1 MHNSMITSTS
11 AEQDDQLVHD
21 ASYSNGHW
29 VGMNSY
35 THMPMPNYQEEY
47 YSMQHMAHG
56 LPTESLGGHLTPS
69 AFTQHI
75 QPNNYQSQLPPPPPP
90 LIPSPG
96 QVQWPSLQT
105 NPSHNYQNPIPISTV
120 AAPPRQQPKLPTINT
135 SQPRR
140 TLTDQDRRDMCK
152 FADENPG
159 VKQHDIGLRFGVERS
174 TVSKVLRRKDQYLN
188 QEDRC
193 ASPVKKNKGKSSPD
207 IERALANWV
216 RGQQKKGVI
225 VNDYE
230 MEEKA
235 KVFCTGSDIPLKTI
249 TTAWIEKFK
258 QKHGMGPG
266 KLIRRASETAIP
278 DSTRLD
284 RLDTESPTTVSALQ
298 TPGGIS
304 PASPGI
310 RGSPLVSSATSGKAE
325 DKDNPPGLN
334 VSFASSGYKHPHSD
348 STTSLNSAIT
358 DPPSSTFSGSAFSP
372 ASTSQFTFSP
382 DPNSGMFGDVMPGN
396 PGFHRPRSQTVP
408 SIPPLEYINPQRTTE
423 PQTPKYSASGTAPS
437 SAIESPAHEM
447 STPAFGLDSAISPRS
462 LHHTSSSSS
471 LAGRSSNSGTVS
483 LTVSSTPTSPTQDDA
498 RRAADTLLSFMQH
511 QQLTGWYEPNEYL
524 IVLRLSEKLGVGGPK
539 ASSATQGL
547 GVLSRIPEGDA
558 EMTNSGLPMV
568 KNEAT

>member
-11 AEQDDQLVHD
+11 ADQDDQLVHD
-21 ASYSNGHW
+21 ASYSNGSW
-29 VGMNSY
+29 VGMHTFNP
-35 THMPMPNYQEEY
+35 MPMGNYQEEY
-47 YSMQHMAHG
+47 YNIPHMTHG
-56 LPTESLGGHLTPS
+56 IPSEPLGGHLAPS
-69 AFTQHI
+69 PFTQNI
-75 QPNNYQSQLPPPPPP
+75 QPNNYPSQLPPPPPP
-90 LIPSPG
+90 LMPSPG
-96 QVQWPSLQT
+96 QVPWPSLQT
-105 NPSHNYQNPIPISTV
+105 NPSQNYQSPVPIPSVST
-120 AAPPRQQPKLPTINT
+120 PSRQQPKLPTINT

-140 TLTDQDRRDMCK
+140 TLTDQDRREMCK

-188 QEDRC
+188 QEDRS

-225 VNDYE
+225 VNDFE

-249 TTAWIEKFK
+249 TSAWIDKFK

-278 DSTRLD
+278 DNTRLD
-284 RLDTESPTTVSALQ
+284 RLDTESPIVSASQ
-298 TPGGIS
+298 TPSGIS
-304 PASPGI
+304 PASPAP

-325 DKDNPPGLN
+325 DKENPSGFN
-334 VSFASSGYKHPHSD
+334 VGFGNSGYKHPHSQ

-382 DPNSGMFGDVMPGN
+382 DPNTGLFGDVVSGN
-396 PGFHRPRSQTVP
+396 AGFHRPRSQTVP
-408 SIPPLEYINPQRTTE
+408 SIPPLEYINPSRTTE
-423 PQTPKYSASGTAPS
+423 PLTPKYSASGTGPP
-437 SAIESPAHEM
+437 SAIESPVHEL
-447 STPAFGLDSAISPRS
+447 STHAFGLDSAISPRT
-462 LHHTSSSSS
+462 LHHASSSGS
-471 LAGRSSNSGTVS
+471 LAGRSTNSGTMSV
-483 LTVSSTPTSPTQDDA
+483 TVGSTPASPTQDDA

-511 QQLTGWYEPNEYL
+511 QLTGWYEPNEYL
-524 IVLRLSEKLGVGGPK
+524 VVLRLGEKLGVGGPK

-558 EMTNSGLPMV
+558 EMTNSTSPLV
-568 KNEAT
+568 KNEAE

>member
-11 AEQDDQLVHD
+11 ADQDDQLVHD
-21 ASYSNGHW
+21 ASYSNGPW
-29 VGMNSY
+29 VGIHSY
-35 THMPMPNYQEEY
+35 NHMPMANYQEEY
-47 YSMQHMAHG
+47 YSMQHIAHG
-56 LPTESLGGHLTPS
+56 LPSESLGGHLAPS
-69 AFTQHI
+69 PFTQNI

-96 QVQWPSLQT
+96 QVPWPSLQT
-105 NPSHNYQNPIPISTV
+105 NPSQNYQSPVPIPSV
-120 AAPPRQQPKLPTINT
+120 SAPPRQQPKLPTINT

-188 QEDRC
+188 QEDRS

-207 IERALANWV
+207 IERALANW
-216 RGQQKKGVI
+216 
-225 VNDYE
+225 
-230 MEEKA
+230 
-235 KVFCTGSDIPLKTI
+235 
-249 TTAWIEKFK
+249 
-258 QKHGMGPG
+258 
-266 KLIRRASETAIP
+266 
-278 DSTRLD
+278 
-284 RLDTESPTTVSALQ
+284 

-304 PASPGI
+304 PASPVP

-325 DKDNPPGLN
+325 DKDNPPGFN
-334 VSFASSGYKHPHSD
+334 VSFASSGYKHPHSE

-382 DPNSGMFGDVMPGN
+382 DPNTGMFGDVVSGN
-396 PGFHRPRSQTVP
+396 AGFHRPRSQTVP
-408 SIPPLEYINPQRTTE
+408 SIPPLEYINPARTTE
-423 PQTPKYSASGTAPS
+423 PLTPKYSASGTGPS
-437 SAIESPAHEM
+437 SAIESPVHEM
-447 STPAFGLDSAISPRS
+447 PTPAFGLDSAISPRT

-471 LAGRSSNSGTVS
+471 LAGRSTNSGTVS
-483 LTVSSTPTSPTQDDA
+483 VTVGSTPTSPTQDDA

-511 QQLTGWYEPNEYL
+511 QLTGWYETSEYL
-524 IVLRLSEKLGVGGPK
+524 VVLRLSEKLGVGGPK

-547 GVLSRIPEGDA
+547 GVLSRIPEGDS
-558 EMTNSGLPMV
+558 EMANTVSPLV

>member
-11 AEQDDQLVHD
+11 PDQDDQLVHD
-21 ASYSNGHW
+21 ASYSNGSW
-29 VGMNSY
+29 VGIHSY
-35 THMPMPNYQEEY
+35 NHMPMANYQEDY
-47 YSMQHMAHG
+47 YGMQHIAHG
-56 LPTESLGGHLTPS
+56 IPSESLGGHLAPS
-69 AFTQHI
+69 PFTQNI
-75 QPNNYQSQLPPPPPP
+75 QPNNYPSQLPHPPPP

-96 QVQWPSLQT
+96 QVPWPSLQT
-105 NPSHNYQNPIPISTV
+105 NPSQNYQSPVPIPSV
-120 AAPPRQQPKLPTINT
+120 SAPPRQQPKLPTINT

-159 VKQHDIGLRFGVERS
+159 VKQHDIGLRFGVER
-174 TVSKVLRRKDQYLN
+174 RKDQYLN
-188 QEDRC
+188 QEDRS

-249 TTAWIEKFK
+249 TATWIEKFK

-266 KLIRRASETAIP
+266 RLIRRASETAIP

-284 RLDTESPTTVSALQ
+284 RLDTESPTVSALQ

-304 PASPGI
+304 PASPAA
-310 RGSPLVSSATSGKAE
+310 RGSPLVSSATSGKAD
-325 DKDNPPGLN
+325 DKDNPSGFN
-334 VSFASSGYKHPHSD
+334 VSFGSSGYKHPHSE
-348 STTSLNSAIT
+348 STTSLNSAVT

-372 ASTSQFTFSP
+372 TSTSQFTFSP
-382 DPNSGMFGDVMPGN
+382 DPNTGMFGEVVSGN
-396 PGFHRPRSQTVP
+396 GGFHRPRSQTVP
-408 SIPPLEYINPQRTTE
+408 SIPPLEYINPARTTE
-423 PQTPKYSASGTAPS
+423 PLTPKYNVSGTGPS
-437 SAIESPAHEM
+437 SVIESPVHEM
-447 STPAFGLDSAISPRS
+447 PASAFGLDSAISPRT

-471 LAGRSSNSGTVS
+471 LAGRSTNSGTVS
-483 LTVSSTPTSPTQDDA
+483 VTVGSTPTSPTQDDA

-511 QQLTGWYEPNEYL
+511 QLTGWYETGEYL
-524 IVLRLSEKLGVGGPK
+524 TVLRLSEKLGVGGPK

-558 EMTNSGLPMV
+558 EMGNTTSSLV

>member
-1 MHNSMITSTS
+1 MHNNMITSTS
-11 AEQDDQLVHD
+11 ADQDDQLVHD
-21 ASYSNGHW
+21 ASYSNSPW
-29 VGMNSY
+29 VNMHSY
-35 THMPMPNYQEEY
+35 NHMSMGNYQEEY
-47 YSMQHMAHG
+47 YSMPHITHG
-56 LPTESLGGHLTPS
+56 LPSESLGGHLAPS
-69 AFTQHI
+69 PFTSNI
-75 QPNNYQSQLPPPPPP
+75 QPNNYPSQLPPPPPP

-96 QVQWPSLQT
+96 QVPWPSLQT
-105 NPSHNYQNPIPISTV
+105 NPSQSYQSPVPIPSV
-120 AAPPRQQPKLPTINT
+120 LAPQRQQPKLPTINT

-188 QEDRC
+188 QEDRS

-266 KLIRRASETAIP
+266 RLIRRASETAIP

-284 RLDTESPTTVSALQ
+284 RLDTESPTVSASQ
-298 TPGGIS
+298 TPSGIS
-304 PASPGI
+304 PASPAPQ
-310 RGSPLVSSATSGKAE
+310 GSPLVSSATSGKAE
-325 DKDNPPGLN
+325 DKDNPPGFS
-334 VSFASSGYKHPHSD
+334 VSFANSGYKHPHSQ

-358 DPPSSTFSGSAFSP
+358 DPPSSTFSAGAFSP

-382 DPNSGMFGDVMPGN
+382 DPNSGLFGDVGN
-396 PGFHRPRSQTVP
+396 GSFHRPRSQTVP
-408 SIPPLEYINPQRTTE
+408 SIPPLEYINPARTTE
-423 PQTPKYSASGTAPS
+423 PLTPKYGASGTGPS
-437 SAIESPAHEM
+437 SAIESPVHEI
-447 STPAFGLDSAISPRS
+447 SGPGFGLDAAISPRT
-462 LHHTSSSSS
+462 LHHASSSGS
-471 LAGRSSNSGTVS
+471 LAGRSTNSGTVS
-483 LTVSSTPTSPTQDDA
+483 LTVGSTPTSPTQDDA

-511 QQLTGWYEPNEYL
+511 QIPGWYEPNEYMV
-524 IVLRLSEKLGVGGPK
+524 VLRLGEKLGVGGPK

-558 EMTNSGLPMV
+558 EMTNTMSPLV
-568 KNEAT
+568 KYEAA

>member
-11 AEQDDQLVHD
+11 ADQDDQLVHD
-21 ASYSNGHW
+21 GSYSNGPW
-29 VGMNSY
+29 VGIHSY
-35 THMPMPNYQEEY
+35 NHIPMANYQEDY
-47 YSMQHMAHG
+47 YSMQHIAHG
-56 LPTESLGGHLTPS
+56 LPSESLGGHLAPS
-69 AFTQHI
+69 PFTQNL
-75 QPNNYQSQLPPPPPP
+75 QPNNYPSQLPPPPPP

-96 QVQWPSLQT
+96 QVPWPSLQT
-105 NPSHNYQNPIPISTV
+105 NPSQNYQSPVPIPSV
-120 AAPPRQQPKLPTINT
+120 SAPPRQQPKLPTINT

-188 QEDRC
+188 QEDRS

-207 IERALANWV
+207 IERALANW
-216 RGQQKKGVI
+216 
-225 VNDYE
+225 
-230 MEEKA
+230 
-235 KVFCTGSDIPLKTI
+235 TI
-249 TTAWIEKFK
+249 TATWIEKFK
-258 QKHGMGPG
+258 QKHGMGTG
-266 KLIRRASETAIP
+266 RLIRRASETAIP

-284 RLDTESPTTVSALQ
+284 RLDTESPTVSALQ
-298 TPGGIS
+298 TPSGIS
-304 PASPGI
+304 PASPVP

-325 DKDNPPGLN
+325 DKDNPPGFN
-334 VSFASSGYKHPHSD
+334 VSFGSSGYKHPHSE

-382 DPNSGMFGDVMPGN
+382 DPNTGMFGDVVSGN
-396 PGFHRPRSQTVP
+396 AGFHRPRSQTVP
-408 SIPPLEYINPQRTTE
+408 SIPPLEYINPARTTE
-423 PQTPKYSASGTAPS
+423 PLTPKYSASGTGPS
-437 SAIESPAHEM
+437 SAIESPVHEM
-447 STPAFGLDSAISPRS
+447 PTPAFGLDSAISPRT

-471 LAGRSSNSGTVS
+471 LAGRSTNSGTVS
-483 LTVSSTPTSPTQDDA
+483 VTVGSTPTSPTQDDA

-511 QQLTGWYEPNEYL
+511 QLTGWYEPNEYM
-524 IVLRLSEKLGVGGPK
+524 IVLRLSERLGVGGPK

-558 EMTNSGLPMV
+558 EMGNTMSPLV

>member
-11 AEQDDQLVHD
+11 ADQDDQLVHD
-21 ASYSNGHW
+21 ASYSNGPW
-29 VGMNSY
+29 VGIHSY
-35 THMPMPNYQEEY
+35 NHMPMANYQEEY
-47 YSMQHMAHG
+47 YSMQHIAHG
-56 LPTESLGGHLTPS
+56 LPSESLGGHLAPS
-69 AFTQHI
+69 PFTQNI

-96 QVQWPSLQT
+96 QVPWPSLQT
-105 NPSHNYQNPIPISTV
+105 NPSQNYQSPVPIPSV
-120 AAPPRQQPKLPTINT
+120 SAPPRQQPKLPTINT

-188 QEDRC
+188 QEDRS

-249 TTAWIEKFK
+249 TAAWIEKFK

-266 KLIRRASETAIP
+266 RLIRRASETAIP

-284 RLDTESPTTVSALQ
+284 RLDTESPTVSALQ

-304 PASPGI
+304 PASPVP

-325 DKDNPPGLN
+325 DKDNPPGFN
-334 VSFASSGYKHPHSD
+334 VSFASSGYKHPHSE

-382 DPNSGMFGDVMPGN
+382 DPNTGMFGDVVSGN
-396 PGFHRPRSQTVP
+396 AGFHRPRSQTVP
-408 SIPPLEYINPQRTTE
+408 SIPPLEYINPARTTE
-423 PQTPKYSASGTAPS
+423 PLTPKYSASGTGPS
-437 SAIESPAHEM
+437 SAIESPVHEM
-447 STPAFGLDSAISPRS
+447 PTPAFGLDSAISPRT

-471 LAGRSSNSGTVS
+471 LAGRSTNSGTVS
-483 LTVSSTPTSPTQDDA
+483 VTVGSTPTSPTQDDA

-511 QQLTGWYEPNEYL
+511 QLTGWYETSEYL
-524 IVLRLSEKLGVGGPK
+524 VVLRLSEKLGVGGPK

-547 GVLSRIPEGDA
+547 GVLSRIPEGDS
-558 EMTNSGLPMV
+558 EMANTVSPLV

>member
-29 VGMNSY
+29 
-35 THMPMPNYQEEY
+35 EEY

-75 QPNNYQSQLPPPPPP
+75 QPNNYQTANEPITQLSKPYPD
-90 LIPSPG
+90 IYCRS
-96 QVQWPSLQT
+96 SSKT
-105 NPSHNYQNPIPISTV
+105 ATE
-120 AAPPRQQPKLPTINT
+120 APTINT

-382 DPNSGMFGDVMPGN
+382 DPNSGMFGD
-396 PGFHRPRSQTVP
+396 TVP